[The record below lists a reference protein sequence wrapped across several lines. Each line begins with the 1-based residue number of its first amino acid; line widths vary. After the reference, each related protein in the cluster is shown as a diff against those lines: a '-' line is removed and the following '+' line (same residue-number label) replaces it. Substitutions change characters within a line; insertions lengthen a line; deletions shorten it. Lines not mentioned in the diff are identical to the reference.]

1 MILKGD
7 KEYFKDIPAIKY
19 EGPKSDNPLAFKY
32 YNPDQIVAGKL
43 CVSILNLLWHI
54 GIHSVDKALIRLV
67 LEHRIF

>member
-32 YNPDQIVAGKL
+32 YNPDQIVAGK
-43 CVSILNLLWHI
+43 
-54 GIHSVDKALIRLV
+54 
-67 LEHRIF
+67 